1 MAITLKRADIFLVR
15 GTSWLSGAIRFVT
28 RTIGESRTQV
38 NHVGLIVEDGPLKD
52 VDMVEAVTTVKHH
65 GLWTKYGP
73 PSTDSVAIY
82 RPMNLTDEQIDLI
95 VDEALRQ
102 VGKSYGY
109 FKAVAH
115 FLDWVLLGAYVF
127 RRKAKSERYPI
138 CSWLV
143 ADVFK
148 KAGKHFGV
156 APGAASP
163 DDIWDFIQAHPDIY
177 EMIHPLKPLEAG
189 EEPPA

>member
-1 MAITLKRADIFLVR
+1 MPITLKRADIFLVR
-15 GTSWLSGAIRFVT
+15 GTSWLSRAIRVVT

-38 NHVGLIVEDGPLKD
+38 NHVGLIVEDGPLTD
-52 VDMVEAVTTVKHH
+52 VDMVEAVSTVKRH
-65 GLWTKYGP
+65 GLWAKYGP
-73 PSTDSVAIY
+73 RHEDSVAIY
-82 RPMNLTDEQIDLI
+82 RPMNLTDEQTDLI

-109 FKAVAH
+109 VKAAAH

-127 RRKAKSERYPI
+127 RRMARSKRYPI

-143 ADVFK
+143 ADAFK
-148 KAGKHFGV
+148 TAGQHFGV

-177 EMIHPLKPLEAG
+177 ETIHPLRPLKADEG
-189 EEPPA
+189 QPT

>member
-1 MAITLKRADIFLVR
+1 MSITLRRADIFLAR
-15 GTSWLSGAIRFVT
+15 GTSWLGGAIRFVT
-28 RTIGESRTQV
+28 RTVGESRTQV
-38 NHVGLIVEDGPLKD
+38 NHVGLIVEDGPLTD
-52 VDMVEAVTTVKHH
+52 VDMVEAVSTVKRH
-65 GLWTKYGP
+65 GLWAKYGP

-95 VDEALRQ
+95 ANEALRQ

-127 RRKAKSERYPI
+127 RRMARSERYPI

-143 ADVFK
+143 ADAFK